1 MKESL
6 YKWNIN
12 EESEESS
19 SLISELDKLKINA
32 ELAPLLWNRG
42 ITDPEKI
49 NTYLNPTVANFH
61 DPFLLHDMEKSVER
75 IQQAVENGEKILV
88 YGDYDAD
95 GITSTTV
102 MKEAIELIGGN
113 VCYYLPNR
121 FTDGYG
127 PNISVY
133 KRMIEEEGVQ
143 LIVTVDNGVSGHEA
157 IDFANSKKIDVIIT
171 DHHELPDEL
180 PKAYAVI
187 HPRHPK
193 GNYPFGDLA
202 GVGVAFK
209 VATALL
215 GEIPIESLDLVA
227 IGTIADLVSLTDEN
241 RALVKIGLEIMKQS
255 ERIGLNAL
263 ADVSKVDLMNV
274 TEETVGF
281 TIAPRLNAIGRL
293 GDASPGVELLSTFD
307 EVEAANIAT
316 FIQQKNTERQTIV
329 KEITAEALDMAKSN
343 TNDSILFLINKN
355 WHQGVLG
362 IVASRIVKELH
373 KPTIVLNLDEES
385 GLLKGSGRSI
395 QGVDLFKVLN
405 SVKSDL
411 ESFGGH
417 HMAAGLTFHQSN
429 LEVIKAK
436 VNQKMIELGVS
447 SSVKEEL
454 LIDSVLDLEAINIE
468 FIERLKLL
476 APFGTD
482 NPSPYFLIKSNKLK
496 NIKQIGADNAHL
508 KCQLSEKEVDVDCMA
523 FNRGLELHEF
533 EFADEIEVVGQLSI
547 NEWNG
552 FRKPQVLLSDYA
564 IADWQIFDA
573 RGKKKLEIKPQTDNV
588 AYLVFEENVYTKIS
602 EKNEHMYLVDTID
615 GNFIQTINSY
625 DELVVVDCPYELEK
639 AKLVFSQLKVPRV
652 YFEVNV
658 VQEHYLIGLPTRDQF
673 GRLFKLIASQESI
686 DIRHKVKEISA
697 YLKIDKNLLIFM
709 INVFFDLGFVTIDDG
724 LMTKVQNPVNK
735 PLHESKI
742 YQDYQKKIEM
752 EKLFLY
758 SDIKEIKQ
766 WILQQEEFK

>member
-12 EESEESS
+12 EESEQSS
-19 SLISELDKLKINA
+19 SLISELDKLKINT

-157 IDFANSKKIDVIIT
+157 IDFANSQKIDVIIT

-405 SVKSDL
+405 TVKSDL

-429 LEVIKAK
+429 LEVIKSK

>member
-157 IDFANSKKIDVIIT
+157 IDFANSQKIDVIIT

-405 SVKSDL
+405 TVKSDL

>member
-19 SLISELDKLKINA
+19 SLISELDKLKINT

-157 IDFANSKKIDVIIT
+157 IDFANSQKIDVIIT

-405 SVKSDL
+405 TVKSDL

>member
-19 SLISELDKLKINA
+19 SLISELDKLKINT

-157 IDFANSKKIDVIIT
+157 IDFANSQKIDVIIT

-241 RALVKIGLEIMKQS
+241 RALVKIG
-255 ERIGLNAL
+255 
-263 ADVSKVDLMNV
+263 
-274 TEETVGF
+274 
-281 TIAPRLNAIGRL
+281 
-293 GDASPGVELLSTFD
+293 
-307 EVEAANIAT
+307 
-316 FIQQKNTERQTIV
+316 
-329 KEITAEALDMAKSN
+329 
-343 TNDSILFLINKN
+343 
-355 WHQGVLG
+355 
-362 IVASRIVKELH
+362 
-373 KPTIVLNLDEES
+373 
-385 GLLKGSGRSI
+385 
-395 QGVDLFKVLN
+395 
-405 SVKSDL
+405 
-411 ESFGGH
+411 
-417 HMAAGLTFHQSN
+417 
-429 LEVIKAK
+429 
-436 VNQKMIELGVS
+436 
-447 SSVKEEL
+447 
-454 LIDSVLDLEAINIE
+454 
-468 FIERLKLL
+468 
-476 APFGTD
+476 
-482 NPSPYFLIKSNKLK
+482 
-496 NIKQIGADNAHL
+496 
-508 KCQLSEKEVDVDCMA
+508 
-523 FNRGLELHEF
+523 
-533 EFADEIEVVGQLSI
+533 
-547 NEWNG
+547 
-552 FRKPQVLLSDYA
+552 
-564 IADWQIFDA
+564 
-573 RGKKKLEIKPQTDNV
+573 
-588 AYLVFEENVYTKIS
+588 
-602 EKNEHMYLVDTID
+602 
-615 GNFIQTINSY
+615 
-625 DELVVVDCPYELEK
+625 
-639 AKLVFSQLKVPRV
+639 
-652 YFEVNV
+652 
-658 VQEHYLIGLPTRDQF
+658 
-673 GRLFKLIASQESI
+673 
-686 DIRHKVKEISA
+686 
-697 YLKIDKNLLIFM
+697 
-709 INVFFDLGFVTIDDG
+709 
-724 LMTKVQNPVNK
+724 
-735 PLHESKI
+735 
-742 YQDYQKKIEM
+742 
-752 EKLFLY
+752 
-758 SDIKEIKQ
+758 
-766 WILQQEEFK
+766 

>member
-12 EESEESS
+12 EESEQSS

-157 IDFANSKKIDVIIT
+157 IDFANSQKIDVIIT

-405 SVKSDL
+405 TVKSDL

-429 LEVIKAK
+429 LEVIKSK

>member
-12 EESEESS
+12 EESEQSS
-19 SLISELDKLKINA
+19 SLISELDKLKINT

-157 IDFANSKKIDVIIT
+157 IDFANSQKIDVIIT

-405 SVKSDL
+405 TVKSDL